1 METNNTLYYTDG
13 HQVTITDSGIKV
25 KKTLYHLN
33 GITRHGLSVIYPPRV
48 PFILLIV
55 LGIGLFITGTMNF
68 IPATWNTY
76 VIIFGFSFLVVSLF
90 MGSGVLLVLL
100 GIFVMLR
107 LREKYAVHI
116 TTAEGEK
123 DVVVSRS
130 REYISQIVDAL
141 NRAFLDLIKP
151 GKESKKVSKWS

>member
-25 KKTLYHLN
+25 RKTLYHLK

-55 LGIGLFITGTMNF
+55 LGSGLFIAGSMNF

-90 MGSGVLLVLL
+90 MGSGVLLVLT

-141 NRAFLDLIKP
+141 NRAFLDLVKP
-151 GKESKKVSKWS
+151 GKEGKRVLK

>member
-25 KKTLYHLN
+25 KKTLYRLN
-33 GITRHGLSVIYPPRV
+33 GITRHGLSIIYPPRV
-48 PFILLIV
+48 PFIVLIV
-55 LGIGLFITGTMNF
+55 LGTGLFIAGTMNL
-68 IPATWNTY
+68 IPTSWNIY
-76 VIIFGFSFLVVSLF
+76 VNIFGFYFLAVSLF
-90 MGSGVLLVLL
+90 MASGVLLVLA

-107 LREKYAVHI
+107 VREKYAVHI
-116 TTAEGEK
+116 ITAEGEK

-141 NRAFLDLIKP
+141 NRAFLDLVKSP
-151 GKESKKVSKWS
+151 GKEGKKVLK